1 MINWK
6 MDEILPS
13 PAKKILDGF
22 TLKKLGR
29 LLCFK
34 VDKSIEN
41 RLARDVGIEL
51 VRNIFVGNE
60 PYVKGTPMYEAMAKL
75 LKRLHPVTRIIEKKM
90 GVKNPVFSDIDTF
103 VLSMIGDEKQRD
115 YEAVI
120 NKNHNFEG

>member
-1 MINWK
+1 MINYK
-6 MDEILPS
+6 MDEILPK
-13 PAKKILDGF
+13 PVRKILDDF

-60 PYVKGTPMYEAMAKL
+60 PYVKGTPMYDAMAKL
-75 LKRLHPVTRIIEKKM
+75 LKRLHPVTHIVEKKM
-90 GVKNPVFSDIDTF
+90 GAKNPVLSDIDSF
-103 VLSMIGDEKQRD
+103 ILSMIGDERQRD
-115 YEAVI
+115 YDAVI
-120 NKNHNFEG
+120 KINRNKS

>member
-6 MDEILPS
+6 MDEILPK
-13 PAKKILDGF
+13 PVKKILDGF

-60 PYVKGTPMYEAMAKL
+60 PYVKGTPMYEAMEKL
-75 LKRLHPVTRIIEKKM
+75 LKRLHLVTHIVEKKM
-90 GVKNPVFSDIDTF
+90 GTKNPMLSNIDTF
-103 VLSMIGDEKQRD
+103 ILSMIGDEKQRD
-115 YEAVI
+115 YDAVLKI
-120 NKNHNFEG
+120 YCK